1 MSNTKDLVFSEL
13 YLPRPLAA
21 SAVTAFVTRLAT
33 DQEAGRIVLEARA
46 EQGTVRF
53 LLGCRATDI
62 PRTRHLLGNLIPGAL
77 MNGLTT
83 PRSRFMTAR
92 QLRLHPKAL
101 PLNIETSAAVAPT
114 ILTALTASKGPG
126 EALALQIVFGPRLA
140 PRFVPAK
147 ITSATAPWWEPLTG
161 NETMATPEERSRR
174 RQRDEQHGIQASI
187 RLGVNS
193 SDSGRRARLATG
205 LFSALR
211 LLQAPGQSMQL
222 TYEKPAHIDD
232 AMLPFRWPLRLS
244 AEEAA
249 AFLAWP
255 IGEEDLPGIAPTHPK
270 QLRAASAVHSGNRT
284 FATSTVPGD
293 SRKLGISAP
302 DALMHLIA
310 YGPTGSGKSTALEH
324 LIAAD
329 IAAGLPVI
337 VIDPKKQ
344 LAIDSVTRHIPSER
358 LNDVVALDASSP
370 NPVGFNP
377 LAVTDGRDPDVIADG
392 VLAVFKTVFHEG
404 WGPRTEDIYSACLRT
419 LTRTSTAEN
428 PATLM
433 DIPRLL
439 TDPAFRRPRVG
450 QLQSD
455 PGLAGFWAWYDNLS
469 PNAQASA
476 VAAPFNKLR
485 QLLLRPS
492 LVRMLG
498 QPHPQLNLRNFFQEK
513 KIVLVPLNEGLIG
526 EGTASLLGSLVI
538 AELWQATQERATEK
552 NPQKH
557 PGMIYVDEAHRFLHL
572 PVSLA
577 DALNQ
582 SRSLGVGWHLATQ
595 YQTQFPAEVRDAI
608 STNARS
614 KIVFAQEPD
623 DAKYFARKA
632 RQLTEEDFTELPKY
646 HAYVN
651 LVAGGSPSG
660 WASVATLP
668 PRPPVSDTAAV
679 LAASNHNYQPA
690 LAPAQEDSAVS
701 SPAIETAPLT
711 APPPAQAGPVGR
723 KRRRP

>member
-1 MSNTKDLVFSEL
+1 MSNNNGLIFSEL

-21 SAVTAFVTRLAT
+21 SAVTGFVTRLAT
-33 DQEAGRIVLEARA
+33 DQEAGRIVFEVRA
-46 EQGTVRF
+46 EQGAVRF

-83 PRSRFMTAR
+83 ARSQVMAAR
-92 QLRLHPKAL
+92 QLRLRPRAL
-101 PLNIETSAAVAPT
+101 PLNVETGGAVTRA
-114 ILTALTASKGPG
+114 ILAALTARNGTG
-126 EALALQIVFGPRLA
+126 ESLVLQLVIGPRLA
-140 PRFVPAK
+140 PRFAPSRM
-147 ITSATAPWWEPLTG
+147 TSATAQWWEPLTG

-174 RQRDEQHGIQASI
+174 RQRDEQHGVQASI
-187 RLGVNS
+187 RLGVS
-193 SDSGRRARLATG
+193 SPDAGRRARLAKG

-211 LLQAPGQSMQL
+211 LLQAPGQRIQL
-222 TYEKPAHIDD
+222 AYEKPAHIDD
-232 AMLPFRWPLRLS
+232 ATLPWRWPLRLS
-244 AEEAA
+244 AEEAI

-255 IGEEDLPGIAPTHPK
+255 IGEDNLPGIAPSHPK
-270 QLRAASAVHSGNRT
+270 QLRAASAVHSGDRV
-284 FATSTVPGD
+284 FAASTVPGD
-293 SRKLGISAP
+293 SRQLGISSA

-310 YGPTGSGKSTALEH
+310 YGPTGAGKSSVLEH
-324 LIAAD
+324 LIGAD

-344 LAIDSVTRHIPSER
+344 LAIDSVTRHIPPER
-358 LNDVVALDASSP
+358 VNDVVVLDASNQ

-392 VLAVFKTVFHEG
+392 ILAVFKAVFHEG

-419 LTRTSTAEN
+419 LTRTSTAET
-428 PATLM
+428 PTTLM

-439 TDPAFRRPRVG
+439 TDAAFRRPRIG
-450 QLQSD
+450 KLQSD
-455 PGLAGFWAWYDNLS
+455 PGLAGFWAWYENLS
-469 PNAQASA
+469 PGAQASA

-498 QPHPQLNLRNFFQEK
+498 QPHPSVNLRNVFREK

-538 AELWQATQERATEK
+538 AELWQATQERALEK
-552 NPQKH
+552 DPQKH

-572 PVSLA
+572 PISLA

-595 YQTQFPAEVRDAI
+595 YPTQFPTEIRDAV

-668 PRPPVSDTAAV
+668 PRPPISNSAAV
-679 LAASNHNYQPA
+679 LATSRHNYQPP
-690 LAPAQEDSAVS
+690 LTPAQVETAYP
-701 SPAIETAPLT
+701 SPAVETPPLPAAPT
-711 APPPAQAGPVGR
+711 AQAGPVGR